1 MIRFILP
8 LLFATPAF
16 AYDANGVAPGDSEGM
31 VRKQFPSAFCKP
43 LEWSSDAADRRCD
56 DAKANLGGVSG
67 RITFYLKHDRVQAF
81 DLRFDNRDAERLV
94 AYLKKHYGAPV
105 DESREKLYRVQWE
118 KGDQRAVV
126 VAQGEKRRAS
136 LSVSRGK
143 FEDEIY
149 RIR

>member
-1 MIRFILP
+1 MIRFFVP
-8 LLFATPAF
+8 LLFASSAF
-16 AYDANGVAPGDSEGM
+16 AYDANGVAPGDSEYT

-43 LEWSSDAADRRCD
+43 LQWSSEAADRRCD
-56 DAKANLGGVSG
+56 DAKVSFGGISG

-94 AYLKKHYGAPV
+94 EFLKKRYGPPV
-105 DESREKLYRVQWE
+105 GETREKLYRVHWK

-136 LSVSRGK
+136 LSVSLGN